1 MDGYVDDANRARG
14 AVPEGAQAE
23 KQGEQAGLEGGKFE
37 EAVCIIYYPSLPLS
51 LVSPANITK
60 VSNPRAS
67 GKPDERIP
75 EYTTDG
81 KSRVVEMRDDA
92 TQKFNKGV
100 NQMDQTVEQKASE
113 AKGTLSGW
121 FGGK

>member
-1 MDGYVDDANRARG
+1 MYH
-14 AVPEGAQAE
+14 PF
-23 KQGEQAGLEGGKFE
+23 LH
-37 EAVCIIYYPSLPLS
+37 PLFPFHNS
-51 LVSPANITK
+51 TPANITK

-75 EYTTDG
+75 EYTTDDG
-81 KSRVVEMRDDA
+81 KSRVGEMRDDA
-92 TQKFNKGV
+92 TQRFNKGV